1 MTLRELVFICLDEL
15 KLSASDDSF
24 FNENHVRFLLN
35 KWRARLLK
43 QEYDTNKNKK
53 VSESAYQTICLD
65 LEDSNPLGL
74 DINCGEFYRRSIKA
88 IPSLLQAV
96 GDPILSAGDF
106 FSNDRIVYV
115 TRQKMRFTG
124 YNRWL
129 KNIIYAALGTDNKL
143 YLSSRNSQFKYLEKI
158 QFTGVFED
166 AEKAMELSCEKN
178 EGSCDIMDQ
187 TYPFEDY
194 LVPVLVYNVVKEL
207 LGATYRP
214 LDSYNDNTDNLSQLA
229 NFLRSNLKSSLIKQ
243 MEQ

>member
-178 EGSCDIMDQ
+178 EGSCDLMDQ

-207 LGATYRP
+207 LGAAYRP

>member
-24 FNENHVRFLLN
+24 LNENHVRFLLN

-178 EGSCDIMDQ
+178 EGSCDLMDQ
-187 TYPFEDY
+187 SYPFEDY

-207 LGATYRP
+207 LGASYRP

>member
-35 KWRARLLK
+35 KWRAKLLK
-43 QEYDTNKNKK
+43 QEYDTNKSKR

-65 LEDSNPLGL
+65 LEDNNPLGL
-74 DINCGEFYRRSIKA
+74 DINCGEFYRRSIKE
-88 IPSLLQAV
+88 IPALIQAV
-96 GDPILSAGDF
+96 GDPIISAGDF

-129 KNIIYAALGTDNKL
+129 KNIIYAALGTDSKI

-178 EGSCDIMDQ
+178 NSSCDIMDQ

-194 LVPVLVYNVVKEL
+194 LVPVLVYSVVKEL
-207 LGATYRP
+207 LGPAYRVVDSTNNDADDLAT
-214 LDSYNDNTDNLSQLA
+214 LA
-229 NFLRSNLKSSLIKQ
+229 NFLRRNMKSDLIKQ
-243 MEQ
+243 IES

>member
-24 FNENHVRFLLN
+24 FNESHIRFLLN

-207 LGATYRP
+207 LGAAYRP

-229 NFLRSNLKSSLIKQ
+229 NFLRHNLKSNLIKQ

>member
-1 MTLRELVFICLDEL
+1 MTLRELVYITLDEL
-15 KLSASDDSF
+15 KLASDDSF
-24 FNENHVRFLLN
+24 FNESHIRFLLN

-178 EGSCDIMDQ
+178 EGSCDLMDQ

-207 LGATYRP
+207 LGASYRP
-214 LDSYNDNTDNLSQLA
+214 ADNYNDDVDNLSQLA
-229 NFLRSNLKSSLIKQ
+229 SFLRNNMKSNLIKQ
-243 MEQ
+243 MES

>member
-1 MTLRELVFICLDEL
+1 MILRELVFICLDEL

-53 VSESAYQTICLD
+53 ISESAYQTICLD

-178 EGSCDIMDQ
+178 EGSCDLMDQ

-207 LGATYRP
+207 LGASYRP
-214 LDSYNDNTDNLSQLA
+214 ADNYNDDADDLSQLA
-229 NFLRSNLKSSLIKQ
+229 SFLRKNMKSNLIKQ
-243 MEQ
+243 MES

>member
-35 KWRARLLK
+35 KWRAKLLK
-43 QEYDTNKNKK
+43 QEYDTNKSKR

-65 LEDSNPLGL
+65 LEDNNPLGL
-74 DINCGEFYRRSIKA
+74 DINCGEFYRRSIKE
-88 IPSLLQAV
+88 IPALIQAV
-96 GDPILSAGDF
+96 GDPIISAGDF

-129 KNIIYAALGTDNKL
+129 KNIIYAALGTDSKV

-178 EGSCDIMDQ
+178 NSSCDIMDQ

-194 LVPVLVYNVVKEL
+194 LVPVLVYSVVKEL
-207 LGATYRP
+207 LGVKYQP
-214 LDSYNDNTDNLSQLA
+214 VDSINDNQDNLATLA
-229 NFLRSNLKSSLIKQ
+229 QFLRNNMKSDMLKRL
-243 MEQ
+243 EG

>member
-74 DINCGEFYRRSIKA
+74 DINCGEFYRKSIKA

-143 YLSSRNSQFKYLEKI
+143 YLSSRNSQFKYMEKI

-178 EGSCDIMDQ
+178 EGSCDLMDQ

>member
-35 KWRARLLK
+35 KWRAKLLK
-43 QEYDTNKNKK
+43 QEYDTNKSKR

-65 LEDSNPLGL
+65 LEDNNPLGL
-74 DINCGEFYRRSIKA
+74 DINCGEFYRRSIKE
-88 IPSLLQAV
+88 IPALIQAV
-96 GDPILSAGDF
+96 GDPIISAGDF

-129 KNIIYAALGTDNKL
+129 KNIIYAALGTDSKV

-178 EGSCDIMDQ
+178 NSSCDIMDQ

-194 LVPVLVYNVVKEL
+194 LVPVLVYSVVKEL
-207 LGATYRP
+207 LGVKYQP
-214 LDSYNDNTDNLSQLA
+214 VDSINDNQDNLATLA
-229 NFLRSNLKSSLIKQ
+229 QFLRQNMKSDLLKRLES
-243 MEQ
+243 